1 MFVKVNGAAKCL
13 IRMFVKAN
21 GAAALAANYRSG
33 KSPRLSLIARWFSF
47 TFTKMITLQKI

>member
-21 GAAALAANYRSG
+21 GAAAPAANYRSG
-33 KSPRLSLIARWFSF
+33 KSPRLSLIASWCSF
-47 TFTKMITLQKI
+47 TKKMITLQKI